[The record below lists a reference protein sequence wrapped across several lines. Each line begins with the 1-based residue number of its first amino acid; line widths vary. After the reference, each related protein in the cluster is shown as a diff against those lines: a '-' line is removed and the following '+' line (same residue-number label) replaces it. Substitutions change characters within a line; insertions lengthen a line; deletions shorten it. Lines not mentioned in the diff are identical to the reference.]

1 MKHVT
6 HLANLIGVFGI
17 LFSSSQ
23 GVFAS
28 DNKRLAF
35 SKKAGIEVLA
45 QGDNWCSENAKIE
58 LKVQNDAFFS
68 SDQASKFI
76 QKVGAA
82 VLPVECPQANRI
94 SVTGISSGNDKVIFN
109 GSATKPDSWALVADN
124 TETNA
129 VFTEKAETEKEDD
142 TEKQS
147 TISSVKEELEQS
159 TKTAPESSQNGQVET
174 NVSNAKETIQTIVES
189 VEEDIKESD
198 VLARHDLEDPQE
210 PKQTQEANVAFENDT
225 ATSKTSEKKA
235 ANFSVDGYQPRINS
249 AHFSNPEKDAVTVT
263 TLDKC
268 KIYNLHRRLSQD
280 WLAFPKDGF
289 SCVDGNLE
297 GQGVVEF
304 KNLEAVSKGNIE
316 GTLISGHFFEKIP
329 KGWQP
334 QQFVKSGS
342 TFSKRY
348 SAIFHISS
356 NPELKTHFI
365 GVMTASRAKFDRHT
379 TYALTDHD
387 VLMNPKLAE
396 QVVQAL
402 AEVQKEQGYKGWDL
416 RTIYAYES
424 LDDFKNG
431 IVGLKATRAYVQ
443 GATYQITN
451 NVIAREEKRLA
462 EIERKKEAALLQKIM
477 REREM
482 EAEYIAYQQLPIDEL
497 KRRVLGNYI
506 FSFTDSDY
514 MKAAEGALDLRR
526 HRSTWMVHVD
536 DIGDEKVEIDFPIE
550 MYGISNEFKGDGWY
564 VVEADLSGVIGKTN
578 SSGYIQPELAN
589 IAIKHHCETEKCNE
603 FSDPLTVIRT
613 INKMP
618 EWLPS
623 EQED

>member
-1 MKHVT
+1 MKHVV

-17 LFSSSQ
+17 LFSFSQ
-23 GVFAS
+23 GALAS

-45 QGDNWCSENAKIE
+45 QGKNWCSENAKIE

-109 GSATKPDSWALVADN
+109 GSAAKSDSWALVADR
-124 TETNA
+124 TKTNSA
-129 VFTEKAETEKEDD
+129 FSEKAETTKVSES
-142 TEKQS
+142 EKQS
-147 TISSVKEELEQS
+147 TVSSVREELEES
-159 TKTAPESSQNGQVET
+159 TKAATESNQNVMADA
-174 NVSNAKETIQTIVES
+174 NVSKAKQTIQAIVKS
-189 VEEDIKESD
+189 VDEDIKESD
-198 VLARHDLEDPQE
+198 VLAQHDLANSQGPEQA
-210 PKQTQEANVAFENDT
+210 QEANVASENDT

-235 ANFSVDGYQPRINS
+235 ANFSVGGYKPKINS
-249 AHFSNPEKDAVTVT
+249 VHFSNPEKNAVTVT
-263 TLDKC
+263 TLDRC

-289 SCVDGNLE
+289 NCVDGNLE
-297 GQGVVEF
+297 GQGIVEF
-304 KNLEAVSKGNIE
+304 KNLDAVSKGNIE
-316 GTLISGHFFEKIP
+316 GTLISGHFFENIP

-334 QQFVKSGS
+334 QQFVESGG

-356 NPELKTHFI
+356 NPALKTHFI

-379 TYALTDHD
+379 VYALTDHD
-387 VLMNPKLAE
+387 VLMNPELAE
-396 QVVQAL
+396 QVVKEL
-402 AEVQKEQGYKGWDL
+402 AEVQKKQGYKGWDL
-416 RTIYAYES
+416 RTIYVYES

-443 GATYQITN
+443 GATYEIAN
-451 NVIAREEKRLA
+451 HVIAREEKRLA

-497 KRRVLGNYI
+497 KRRVLGNYV

-514 MKAAEGALDLRR
+514 LKAAEGALELRR
-526 HRSTWMVHVD
+526 HRSRWMVHID

-550 MYGISNEFKGDGWY
+550 MYGISKEFKDDGWY

-578 SSGYIQPELAN
+578 DSGYIQPELAN
-589 IAIKHHCETEKCNE
+589 IAIKHHCKTEKCNE

-623 EQED
+623 EQKD